1 MTTIFSFKADPP
13 LDLIDYVVGIDADS
27 WLDTLRRGRE
37 VLRDN
42 AQKSAELLL
51 NPLEDGEFPQTHR
64 LAVAAFVAGLHGD
77 MAIYRLYL
85 DLLERS
91 EPGKELSPVIE
102 NLSRQGRTLG
112 PYGAYPAGPLSGED
126 LKGSEFEVS
135 DVNVD
140 RSLARAL
147 EHAHFLTFHPRDAS
161 VQALERLKK
170 AGWTDTGIVTLSQLI
185 SFLAFQIRVIH
196 GLSVLRDVGPA
207 AGATLS
213 ENPS

>member
-13 LDLIDYVVGIDADS
+13 LDLIDYVVGIDSDS

-77 MAIYRLYL
+77 TAIYRLYL

-91 EPGKELSPVIE
+91 EQGKELSPVIE
-102 NLSRQGRTLG
+102 NLSRRGRTLG
-112 PYGAYPAGPLSGED
+112 PYGAYPAGPLSGEN

-140 RSLARAL
+140 RSLAQAL

>member
-37 VLRDN
+37 ALRDN

-77 MAIYRLYL
+77 TAIYRLYL

-91 EPGKELSPVIE
+91 EQGKELSPVIE

-112 PYGAYPAGPLSGED
+112 PSGTYPAGPLSNED
-126 LKGSEFEVS
+126 LKGSGLEVS
-135 DVNVD
+135 DINVD
-140 RSLARAL
+140 RSLSRAL

-161 VQALERLKK
+161 VQRLERLRD
-170 AGWTDTGIVTLSQLI
+170 AGWTDTAIVTLSQLI

-213 ENPS
+213 ESPS

>member
-1 MTTIFSFKADPP
+1 MNTIFSFKADPP
-13 LDLIDYVVGIDADS
+13 LDLIDYVVGIDSDS

-77 MAIYRLYL
+77 TAIYRLYL

-91 EPGKELSPVIE
+91 EQEKELSPVIE

-140 RSLARAL
+140 RSLAQAL